1 MLKTFLLTIKTFTI
15 MAKTTSVRQYSRTIN
30 NDATA
35 FDEWSEGTKIFF
47 LHPEDIGCETTLA
60 SRNNETGKSYFNG
73 HLVLTKYGDTI
84 VLRSLT
90 AMLLNGYFSIFDED
104 RPQRNHDATKA
115 LGALQQSVFMP
126 ANKNRVAC
134 IVDNIYEGRGKWS
147 RKSDETTIIALGL
160 SYIDETYKVDNDN
173 IVIDGAEY
181 PIADIQRYVKE
192 INAKAEDDAKAWN
205 AQNEE

>member
-1 MLKTFLLTIKTFTI
+1 

-35 FDEWSEGTKIFF
+35 FDEWSKGTKIYF
-47 LHPEDIGCETTLA
+47 LHPDDIRCETTLA
-60 SRNNETGKSYFNG
+60 SVNHETGKSYFNG
-73 HLVLTKYGDTI
+73 HLVLTKYGDTL

-90 AMLLNGYFSIFDED
+90 AMLLNGYFSIFEED

-115 LGALQQSVFMP
+115 LGALQQSVFKP
-126 ANKNRVAC
+126 ANRNKIAC

-147 RKSDETTIIALGL
+147 RKSEETNISALGL
-160 SYIDETYKVDNDN
+160 SYIDETYEIDDDN
-173 IVIDGAEY
+173 IVIDGVKY
-181 PIADIQRYVKE
+181 PIADIQQYVAE

-205 AQNEE
+205 SQHSEE

>member
-1 MLKTFLLTIKTFTI
+1 

-35 FDEWSEGTKIFF
+35 FDEWSKGTKIYF
-47 LHPEDIGCETTLA
+47 LHPDDIGCETTLA

-126 ANKNRVAC
+126 ANRNRVAC

-147 RKSDETTIIALGL
+147 RKSEETTIVALGL
-160 SYIDETYKVDNDN
+160 DYINETYEVNGDN
-173 IVIDGAEY
+173 IVIDGAIY
-181 PIADIQRYVKE
+181 PIADIQRYVAE

-205 AQNEE
+205 AQHSEE